1 MTGQM
6 LAEKAGPIGWMTFSN
21 PAKRNAMSLEMW
33 GAMAEILDDFDKDD
47 AIRVVVMQGA
57 GDRAFVSGAD
67 ISQFEL
73 QRADAETAAR
83 YAAVSEGA
91 RRRLNTLE
99 KPLIAMIRG
108 YCMGGGLGIAMSAD
122 LRFAAEDAR
131 FGIPAANLGIA
142 YSSDNLRR
150 LVSLVGPAAAKDI
163 LFSARRLDAAE
174 ALRIGLVSRLAPPE
188 ALEDVVRDYA
198 MTLAEKAPLSLR
210 ASKAIVN
217 ELMKPESLQDAAMM
231 RDHVTTC
238 FDSADYTEGRRAFME
253 KRAPVFNGR

>member
-6 LAEKAGPIGWMTFSN
+6 LAEKLGPIGWMTFSN

-33 GAMAEILDDFDKDD
+33 GAMAEILDDFDSDA

-67 ISQFEL
+67 ISQFES
-73 QRADAETAAR
+73 QRADAATAAR
-83 YAAVSEGA
+83 YAALSEGT

-108 YCMGGGLGIAMSAD
+108 YCLGGGLGIAMSAD

-131 FGIPAANLGIA
+131 FGIPAANLGAA
-142 YSSDNLRR
+142 YSSDSLRR
-150 LVSLVGPAAAKDI
+150 LVNLVGPAAAKDI
-163 LFSARRLDAAE
+163 LFSARRVDAAE
-174 ALRIGLVSRLAPPE
+174 ALRIGLVSRLAPPDM
-188 ALEDVVRDYA
+188 LEDVVRDYA
-198 MTLAEKAPLSLR
+198 LTLAEKAPLSLR

-231 RDHVTTC
+231 QGHVTTC
-238 FDSADYTEGRRAFME
+238 FDSADYAEGRRAFME
-253 KRAPVFNGR
+253 KRAPVFAGR